1 MFKKRNRILKYVK
14 RIRYQKWLGRFEK
27 EPKITSTNENKII
40 IIRDSMDEPN
50 TKSDTAEKGISDLV
64 NSYKEIT
71 HNLVQ
76 RWKKDENMKDRLK
89 VIEGGL

>member
-1 MFKKRNRILKYVK
+1 
-14 RIRYQKWLGRFEK
+14 
-27 EPKITSTNENKII
+27 
-40 IIRDSMDEPN
+40 MDEPN